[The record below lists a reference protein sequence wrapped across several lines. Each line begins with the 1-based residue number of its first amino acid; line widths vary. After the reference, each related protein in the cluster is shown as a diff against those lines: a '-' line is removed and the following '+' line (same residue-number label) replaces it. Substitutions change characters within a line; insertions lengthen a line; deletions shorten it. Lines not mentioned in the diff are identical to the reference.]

1 MKQPIE
7 EQIPVNHS
15 GNMSDAELQLSLLL
29 TYAVHKLGGL
39 LELPTIKELQEWA
52 DGYAVLLTRNT
63 DGTAQL
69 VIKGGNRDA

>member
-1 MKQPIE
+1 MKQPVKH
-7 EQIPVNHS
+7 P
-15 GNMSDAELQLSLLL
+15 GNINDAELQLSLLL

-39 LELPTIKELQEWA
+39 LELPTMKELQEWA
-52 DGYAVLLTRNT
+52 DGHTILLTRNT